1 MQLLRAR
8 LVDVGPFE
16 DVVFP
21 FADED
26 GSPRRVTV
34 VHGGGGVGKTSL
46 VTAIA
51 LTRPGHALA
60 PTGAALGGERPHEA
74 EGEAP
79 RAPRVE
85 CDWLLGQ
92 DDPERPHPLCVHSP
106 STARSDDELEIFRRR
121 EQALFDRRARDGG
134 YAFLT
139 IPSTRWFSRQPVT
152 LSAPAR
158 SIARYD
164 VRAQAPLDDG
174 SRSDLTRE
182 TKQALAY
189 ASIAHALAQAGGD
202 RGRHLDRLGHAM
214 MSAVDRLVSLAG
226 LSYAGLDAA
235 SFEPTFVT
243 SDGRSLSF
251 DALPTRARH
260 LVAFAALSVRV
271 LWSAYP
277 GRDPRESEGVIAI
290 DEIDAHQDP
299 AIQAGIL
306 GALGDAL
313 PAVQWIVTTT
323 SPVVAGSSDTRD
335 VLALR
340 RLPRTTRVEL
350 YLGSEARTH

>member
-1 MQLLRAR
+1 MQLHRVR

-34 VHGGGGVGKTSL
+34 VHGGGGVGKTTL
-46 VTAIA
+46 IAAIA

-60 PTGAALGGERPHEA
+60 PSGLTGSGERPPEA
-74 EGEAP
+74 GGESTRSA
-79 RAPRVE
+79 RVE

-92 DDPERPHPLCVHSP
+92 DDPDRPHPLAVHSP
-106 STARSDDELEIFRRR
+106 TTTRSEDELEIFRRR

-158 SIARYD
+158 SVARYD
-164 VRAQAPLDDG
+164 VRTQAPLDDG

-189 ASIAHALAQAGGD
+189 ASIAHALADAGGD
-202 RGRHLDRLGHAM
+202 RGRNLDLLGRAM
-214 MSAVDRLVSLAG
+214 TSAVDRLVSLAG
-226 LSYAGLDAA
+226 LSYVGLDAA
-235 SFEPTFVT
+235 TFEPTFAT

-277 GRDPRESEGVIAI
+277 GRDPRQSEGVIAI

-299 AIQAGIL
+299 AIQATIVA
-306 GALGDAL
+306 ALVDAL